1 MFVTFIR
8 WRVARSYLS
17 RERSAA
23 ETQRWLPT
31 MLALAAV
38 AGFVWSIS
46 GTLLLPSDP
55 QREIIVAVLFVGTSA
70 VGIGTQ
76 VPVRLGYAALLI
88 PFILPYAINQFLM
101 GGERVVLG
109 IAYLLYIPFMLVI
122 ANRQTRSIERQFRL
136 AFENEGLV
144 AELRRER
151 DRTTRVNSELQ
162 GQVEEQRRATQRI
175 RSLNR
180 HLEAQA
186 GELLAANKDLE
197 EFSYSVSHDLRA
209 PLRAI
214 DGFSTLLR
222 EELASQTQS
231 QAGHYLSR
239 IRDNIVRMSTLIDD
253 LLEFARSGRETLERS
268 ELDMDVLA
276 AEAVGHAKAAYVTTV
291 PPQITIRPLPPARG
305 DARLILQVWQ
315 NLLDNAVKYS
325 SRVENPRIEISGREE
340 KERVVFEVSD
350 NGVGF
355 DSRYSESLFGVFQRL
370 HGAHEYPGSG
380 VGLAIVQRI
389 ITRHG
394 GEVWAKSQPNQG
406 ALFGFSLPLQ
416 HEHSTSDPNLPV
428 PEFKRL

>member
-1 MFVTFIR
+1 
-8 WRVARSYLS
+8 
-17 RERSAA
+17 
-23 ETQRWLPT
+23 
-31 MLALAAV
+31 
-38 AGFVWSIS
+38 
-46 GTLLLPSDP
+46 
-55 QREIIVAVLFVGTSA
+55 VAVLFVGTSA
-70 VGIGTQ
+70 VGLGTQ
-76 VPVRLGYAALLI
+76 VPVRFGYAALLI
-88 PFILPYAINQFLM
+88 PFILPYAVNQFLM
-101 GGERVVLG
+101 GGERIALG
-109 IAYLLYIPFMLVI
+109 VAYLLYIPFMLVI
-122 ANRQTRSIERQFRL
+122 ANRQTRAIERQFRL

-144 AELRRER
+144 AELRLER

-162 GQVEEQRRATQRI
+162 GQIEEQRRATQRI

-214 DGFSTLLR
+214 DGFSGLLR
-222 EELASQTQS
+222 EELGS
-231 QAGHYLSR
+231 QAEGEAGRYLSR

-253 LLEFARSGRETLERS
+253 LLEFARCGRETLERS
-268 ELDMDVLA
+268 ELDMDALV
-276 AEAVGHAKAAYVTTV
+276 AEAVGHAKAAFITAV
-291 PPQITIRPLPPARG
+291 PPLITIRPLPQARG
-305 DARLILQVWQ
+305 DASLILQVWQ
-315 NLLDNAVKYS
+315 NLIDNAVKYS

-355 DSRYSESLFGVFQRL
+355 DSRYSESLFRVFQRL

-394 GEVWAKSQPNQG
+394 GEVWATSQPNRG
-406 ALFGFSLPLQ
+406 ASFGFSLPLQ
-416 HEHSTSDPNLPV
+416 HEHNTSDPNLPV
-428 PEFKRL
+428 PELRRS